1 MRREVKL
8 TGLETLNGKE
18 IPRLDALKEALG
30 QLGVQ
35 VSDSGAASIAFD
47 AKGWSAQ
54 ETPLS
59 VDAQDDHRMAFF
71 WALVGLEQP
80 IALASEACVAKSY
93 PHFWS
98 NWRTYEP

>member
-1 MRREVKL
+1 
-8 TGLETLNGKE
+8 
-18 IPRLDALKEALG
+18 
-30 QLGVQ
+30 
-35 VSDSGAASIAFD
+35 
-47 AKGWSAQ
+47 
-54 ETPLS
+54 

-80 IALASEACVAKSY
+80 IALADEACVAKSY